1 MEKTKKL
8 KEVFAETAK
17 GLHSKG
23 LQYEELS
30 TLLCKSINNSEQ
42 KSQVTMFAP
51 CGIEDPSDGMMY
63 PLTSD

>member
-1 MEKTKKL
+1 MEKTKNL

-23 LQYEELS
+23 VQYEELS

-42 KSQVTMFAP
+42 KSLTSMFAP
-51 CGIEDPSDGMMY
+51 CGIEDPSDGMIY